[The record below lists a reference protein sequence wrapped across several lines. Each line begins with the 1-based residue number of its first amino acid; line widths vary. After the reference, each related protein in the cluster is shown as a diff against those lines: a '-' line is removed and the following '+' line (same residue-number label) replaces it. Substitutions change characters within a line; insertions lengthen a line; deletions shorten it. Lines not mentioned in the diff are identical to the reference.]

1 MARVAASTSASSP
14 ETPAGQSVRVK
25 GIAMTVPESFVP
37 LEADRQERLRAAALA
52 EEPQS
57 IVTVDARR
65 AASGMRPGTAY
76 VLRLEAPKDPRDQHG
91 TVREMLRRA
100 EAELRLQMKLRGTS
114 ESLWDFKYE
123 ADRLDGLARATM
135 TQGTRSVVLEMR
147 TVVFIA
153 PDNQI
158 VTLGAQCV
166 AESSRLC
173 EPLLRAAVVDDE
185 PRRAF
190 DEVVGPPAPRHTA
203 FAGFEFG
210 ISREAFRA
218 ACRGARH
225 AVDRFDWPKE
235 PPGTRTE
242 FDAGRLARCSGS
254 PAAWDGGNVQA
265 VAGHFEDDRLV
276 VLTVG
281 SADDNVM
288 VRDRLVAKHADGF
301 IVPDA
306 GLIFVDLLA
315 EGTAPYAV
323 EILPLQV
330 DIPFSKQRA
339 KTVVNHYAR
348 SAFDAPGR

>member
-1 MARVAASTSASSP
+1 
-14 ETPAGQSVRVK
+14 VRVK
-25 GIAMTVPESFVP
+25 GISMTVPENFVP

-52 EEPQS
+52 EEPRS

-65 AASGMRPGTAY
+65 AASGMGPGTAY
-76 VLRLEAPKDPRDQHG
+76 VLRLEAPKDPRVQHG
-91 TVREMLRRA
+91 TVRDMLRWA

-114 ESLWDFKYE
+114 ESFWDFKYE
-123 ADRLDGLARATM
+123 ADRLDGMARATM
-135 TQGTRSVVLEMR
+135 TQGTKSVVLELR
-147 TVVFIA
+147 TVVFIT
-153 PDNQI
+153 PDDR
-158 VTLGAQCV
+158 VVSLGAQCM

-190 DEVVGPPAPRHTA
+190 DEIVGPAAPRHTT

-210 ISREAFRA
+210 SGREAFRA
-218 ACRGARH
+218 ACRKARH

-235 PPGTRTE
+235 PPGTRAQ

-265 VAGHFEDDRLV
+265 VAGHFEADRLV
-276 VLTVG
+276 GLTMG
-281 SADDNVM
+281 SSDDIAV
-288 VRDRLVAKHADGF
+288 VQGRLVAKHADGF
-301 IVPDA
+301 ILPDA

-315 EGTAPYAV
+315 EGGAPYV
-323 EILPLQV
+323 LEILPAQI

-339 KTVVNHYAR
+339 KTVVNYYAR
-348 SAFDAPGR
+348 SAFDALGR